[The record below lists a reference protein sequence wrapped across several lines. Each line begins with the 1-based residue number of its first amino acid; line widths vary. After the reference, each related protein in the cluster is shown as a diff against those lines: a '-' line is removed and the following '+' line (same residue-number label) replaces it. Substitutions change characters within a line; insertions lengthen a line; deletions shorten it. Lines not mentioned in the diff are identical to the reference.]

1 MQYANRR
8 RLYSRALLALTGMW
22 LLMGS
27 MAVASAAAP
36 SFSDRSL
43 QGAYGDITS
52 GTLDGDPAIAVAR
65 FTFDG
70 AGTCGFVAT
79 VNIAAAGGQGPITAT
94 SCTYAVQPDGTGT
107 LTVDLPGLGLFN
119 LAFVI
124 VNSGTEVYMIT
135 VDPNVS
141 ATVLLKKQSTP

>member
-1 MQYANRR
+1 
-8 RLYSRALLALTGMW
+8 MW
-22 LLMGS
+22 LLMGG
-27 MAVASAAAP
+27 MTAAAADAP
-36 SFSDRSL
+36 SFSNRSL
-43 QGAYGDITS
+43 QGAYGVIAS
-52 GTLDGDPAIAVAR
+52 GTLDGQSAIAVAR
-65 FTFDG
+65 YTFDG
-70 AGTCGFVAT
+70 TGNCSLVAT

-107 LTVDLPGLGLFN
+107 LSVDLPSLGLFN

-124 VNSGTEVYMIT
+124 VKNGTEVYMIT